1 MLNAP
6 QNGTIS
12 CLSGQV
18 TGSLCSFSCNTGFTL
33 IGSSRRVCRTTTI
46 WSGTP
51 TFCRPLQCVPLE
63 PPENGVILAPCR
75 RDYTSSCS
83 ILCTFGYTIDG
94 PAVQTCVLDSQTGTV
109 QWTEPPMCNG
119 ELPPSMITT
128 MYTPIISV
136 SCSTEARLAA
146 TTTHLSVDQ
155 IICWKWCI
163 NQQNPSK
170 QKM

>member
-1 MLNAP
+1 MCPMLNAP

-51 TFCRPLQCVPLE
+51 TFCRPLQCFPLE

-94 PAVQTCVLDSQTGTV
+94 PAVQTCVLNSQTATV
-109 QWTEPPMCNG
+109 HGQSHQCVLVSFPYNVVICTHYACSSASWYG
-119 ELPPSMITT
+119 
-128 MYTPIISV
+128 YAIS
-136 SCSTEARLAA
+136 CTG
-146 TTTHLSVDQ
+146 
-155 IICWKWCI
+155 
-163 NQQNPSK
+163 
-170 QKM
+170 

>member
-1 MLNAP
+1 MCPMLSAP

-18 TGSLCSFSCNTGFTL
+18 TGSLCSFSCDTGFTL

-63 PPENGVILAPCR
+63 PPEHGVILAPCR

-94 PAVQTCVLDSQTGTV
+94 PAVQTCVLNSQTATV
-109 QWTEPPMCNG
+109 QWTEPPMCVG
-119 ELPPSMITT
+119 EFSLQCSY
-128 MYTPIISV
+128 MYTLCMQQCLMV
-136 SCSTEARLAA
+136 W
-146 TTTHLSVDQ
+146 
-155 IICWKWCI
+155 ICYFMYWLKFLVR
-163 NQQNPSK
+163 NLLL
-170 QKM
+170 

>member
-1 MLNAP
+1 MCPMLSAP

-94 PAVQTCVLDSQTGTV
+94 PTVQTCVLNSQTATV
-109 QWTEPPMCNG
+109 QWTEPPMCVG
-119 ELPPSMITT
+119 EFFLTI
-128 MYTPIISV
+128 
-136 SCSTEARLAA
+136 
-146 TTTHLSVDQ
+146 
-155 IICWKWCI
+155 
-163 NQQNPSK
+163 
-170 QKM
+170 